1 MIPSCLRDYV
11 TSVRN
16 QVIYPRIVLTAEI
29 DVVVVL
35 HVAAITAERLVISL
49 VTVPVVDPAAED
61 VVAAT
66 EPVII
71 VNK

>member
-1 MIPSCLRDYV
+1 M
-11 TSVRN
+11 RN

-29 DVVVVL
+29 DVVGVL

>member
-1 MIPSCLRDYV
+1 M
-11 TSVRN
+11 RN

-49 VTVPVVDPAAED
+49 VTVPVGDPAAED